1 MHDSENFVGQLKSPG
16 GFVFGI
22 QGWTWGEQRPT
33 TITFF
38 LDGSAMVCDQHGRPI
53 KGTVTDGK
61 EVWFA
66 MSPPEGVMVTSGV
79 APPYPKR
86 YREVMEGGAL
96 VKKSPLATHAEVI
109 ASLARE
115 RIDWATLIS
124 AGVPQLSYE
133 ELKKLNLPMASIE
146 ELRRI
151 PDPEL
156 RKVTLRVRREQL
168 AESEKD
174 LVVEE

>member
-1 MHDSENFVGQLKSPG
+1 MENENRSGEFKSPG
-16 GFVFGI
+16 GFVFGV

-33 TITFF
+33 SITFF

-53 KGTVTDGK
+53 KGTVNDGK

-66 MSPPEGVMVTSGV
+66 TSPPPGMMVTSGI

-86 YREVMEGGAL
+86 QREVMEGGVI
-96 VKKSPLATHAEVI
+96 VKRQPLATHAEVI
-109 ASLARE
+109 AALARE
-115 RIDWATLIS
+115 RIDWATLTS
-124 AGVPQLSYE
+124 AGVPQLSYD

-168 AESEKD
+168 ADQEKD
-174 LVVEE
+174 MVVEE